1 MATAAEY
8 PYETTK
14 HELAEA
20 IRRVQPEG
28 APWEL
33 AREILAY
40 DVPGHSHVVG
50 LKRRGTVSFYH
61 CEDRYAVAV
70 RLAAEGLADGGP
82 TVGRFD
88 EGSITVQHWAWL
100 RRNSW
105 AWVHPRYRWE

>member
-1 MATAAEY
+1 MATTADY
-8 PYETTK
+8 PYETTRN
-14 HELAEA
+14 ELAEA

-70 RLAAEGLADGGP
+70 RLESDGLADGGP
-82 TVGRFD
+82 RVGQLD
-88 EGSITVQHWAWL
+88 GPVEVAEWAWR